1 MAGPPGISLG
11 GAGFA
16 AGMKAVGVWRFGGPE
31 QLRVV
36 ELPDP
41 EPGAGEVRI
50 RVHAAAVNPTDTLLR
65 AGAQRARF
73 AAVPPPYRPGMDAAG
88 VVDKLGPELDGR
100 LQLGQRVVALVL
112 PSGPH
117 GGAYAEQV
125 VVPAASVVPAPAGAD
140 FPAAATLL
148 MNALTARV
156 ALDSLALRPGQTHAD
171 TGAAGAFGG
180 YAIQLAKADGL
191 RVIADAA
198 PADEELVRTL
208 GADEVVAR
216 GADVADRIRALVP
229 GGVPGVAD
237 GALLNELA
245 LPAIADGG
253 GLAVVRGWTPAS
265 GASGNVGASGTRGI
279 SERGI
284 TVHPVLVS
292 RAAADTA
299 ALDRLRAQAEQGVL
313 TLRVARI
320 LPAAQAEQAH
330 RLLEAGGVRG
340 RLVLDFATGLDS
352 APAQVPASATP

>member
-1 MAGPPGISLG
+1 
-11 GAGFA
+11 
-16 AGMKAVGVWRFGGPE
+16 
-31 QLRVV
+31 
-36 ELPDP
+36 
-41 EPGAGEVRI
+41 
-50 RVHAAAVNPTDTLLR
+50 
-65 AGAQRARF
+65 
-73 AAVPPPYRPGMDAAG
+73 
-88 VVDKLGPELDGR
+88 
-100 LQLGQRVVALVL
+100 
-112 PSGPH
+112 
-117 GGAYAEQV
+117 
-125 VVPAASVVPAPAGAD
+125 VPAASVVPAPAGAD

-156 ALDSLALRPGQTHAD
+156 ALDSLALRPGQTLAV

-265 GASGNVGASGTRGI
+265 GNAGASGNFGASGTAGA
-279 SERGI
+279 SGTRGI

-352 APAQVPASATP
+352 APAQVPAGATP

>member
-41 EPGAGEVRI
+41 EPGPGEVRI

-65 AGAQRARF
+65 AGAQQARL

-100 LQLGQRVVALVL
+100 LQLGARVVALVL

-156 ALDSLALRPGQTHAD
+156 ALDSLALRPGQTLAV

-265 GASGNVGASGTRGI
+265 GASGNVGASGTRGF

-352 APAQVPASATP
+352 APASATP

>member
-41 EPGAGEVRI
+41 EPGPGEVRI

-65 AGAQRARF
+65 AGAQQARL

-88 VVDKLGPELDGR
+88 VVDKLGPGLDGR

-156 ALDSLALRPGQTHAD
+156 ALDSLALRPGQTLAV

-229 GGVPGVAD
+229 GGVSGVAD

-265 GASGNVGASGTRGI
+265 GASGPAGASGTRGF

-352 APAQVPASATP
+352 APAQVPAGATP